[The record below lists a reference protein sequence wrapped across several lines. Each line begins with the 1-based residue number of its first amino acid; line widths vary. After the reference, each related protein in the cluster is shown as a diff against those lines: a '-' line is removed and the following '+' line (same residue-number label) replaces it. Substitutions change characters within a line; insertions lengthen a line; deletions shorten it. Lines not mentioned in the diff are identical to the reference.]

1 MSSSPMS
8 QTAPEMTD
16 VVSAKP
22 NGDEAATLQ
31 DEWERG
37 FGTKKAAST
46 ERPGSDLGS
55 VWHLL
60 SGEGW
65 RGAEGENHVGRR
77 CRKSP
82 TLEAAQN

>member
-1 MSSSPMS
+1 MRSVPK
-8 QTAPEMTD
+8 QT
-16 VVSAKP
+16 
-22 NGDEAATLQ
+22 DEAATLR

-46 ERPGSDLGS
+46 ERPGSDPGS

-60 SGEGW
+60 SGESW
-65 RGAEGENHVGRR
+65 LGAEGENHGSRR